1 MSLCCLDNSPVTL
14 FFFDFPSPPRDLVHV
29 TLGFSSYQLYCDDN
43 LSAVLA
49 QHRFSSTMR
58 TELSMHF
65 IASGSHL
72 AVYRVLRAAQA
83 ELGMFC
89 KVAVVLDG
97 NK

>member
-1 MSLCCLDNSPVTL
+1 
-14 FFFDFPSPPRDLVHV
+14 
-29 TLGFSSYQLYCDDN
+29 
-43 LSAVLA
+43 
-49 QHRFSSTMR
+49 MR

>member
-1 MSLCCLDNSPVTL
+1 M
-14 FFFDFPSPPRDLVHV
+14 RDLVHV
-29 TLGFSSYQLYCDDN
+29 ILGFSSYQLYCDDN

-58 TELSMHF
+58 IELSMHF
-65 IASGSHL
+65 IASGSDL
-72 AVYRVLRAAQA
+72 AVHRIHRAAQA

-89 KVAVVLDG
+89 KVASVLDG